1 MKRYSPLLYS
11 LLVALVA
18 ILVSACSAPGLTS
31 QSPSQPVPEERTA
44 RLPQEVPTQT
54 QLAAATP
61 VSSGNPA
68 TAQESSHAAGATG
81 VTILLTNDV
90 HGKVDPCG

>member
-1 MKRYSPLLYS
+1 MKRYSPILCS
-11 LLVALVA
+11 LLIALVA
-18 ILVSACSAPGLTS
+18 IVVTACSAPGLAS

-44 RLPQEVPTQT
+44 RLPQDVSTQT
-54 QLAAATP
+54 QPATATP
-61 VSSGNPA
+61 PATGNPA
-68 TAQESSHAAGATG
+68 GAQESADAAGATS